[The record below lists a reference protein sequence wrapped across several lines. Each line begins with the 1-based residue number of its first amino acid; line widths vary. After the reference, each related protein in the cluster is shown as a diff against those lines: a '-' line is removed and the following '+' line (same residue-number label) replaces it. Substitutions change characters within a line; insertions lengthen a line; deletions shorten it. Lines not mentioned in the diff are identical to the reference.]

1 MTTIYLD
8 PAQVPAHL
16 KGGYTGKKFAAVI
29 TDEVHIHAQDGTWS
43 GGSRTDYCALDLST
57 GRRAA
62 LSDASSAPWDSNRKD
77 QQIKLKSGFAVVK
90 HVMFCGK
97 DLGLTFYLLPTDAAP
112 LLPPPAEELTETE
125 LQVLAIIR
133 GLKSGYRADQYQR
146 KGISPAEVEAI
157 KARLIKGE
165 YLNKAGAITP
175 KGRNAAGD
183 RRPY

>member
-16 KGGYTGKKFAAVI
+16 KAGYTGKKFQAELVEAV
-29 TDEVHIHAQDGTWS
+29 TVPADSGLWS
-43 GGSRTDYCALDLST
+43 GGSRDTYFALDLSN
-57 GRRAA
+57 GQRG
-62 LSDASSAPWDSNRKD
+62 LVSDIFSAPWDNRQDKK
-77 QQIKLKSGFAVVK
+77 IPLKSGFAVVK
-90 HVMFCGK
+90 HKTFQGT
-97 DLGLTFYLLPTDAAP
+97 DLGLTFYMLPTDAAP

-125 LQVLAIIR
+125 LTVLAIIR